1 MIIKPRFIPL
11 IILILEALL
20 RRLRKTHPKWQ
31 LIADELAGRWAGYR
45 GEQSIDFYLHS
56 LPEKEYHI
64 FHDLN
69 LPDGEYNCQIDT
81 FLLTSKSGIIIDV
94 KNNKGKN
101 LIDTDSEQLIQKV
114 DGEEIPY
121 PYPIFQVERHQ
132 RVLNSVLAEN
142 NLPTLPLEYLVVFS
156 NPNAILS
163 FVGRNGLKVM
173 QHICKSPSILHKI
186 ELFENFHKQE
196 KLDPKE
202 LRKLDRLLLKLNT
215 IPTKPVLKKFDIVQ
229 GDLLPGVHC
238 PNCLHLPVQRKNQN
252 WYCPTC
258 DTFVPDAHLYTIQDY
273 FLLYGPT
280 ITNQQFREF
289 AQISSPDLARRLLH
303 SANLK
308 YVGVNKA
315 RVYFP
320 VEIPFI
326 QPTNLR
332 KN

>member
-11 IILILEALL
+11 IILILEALV
-20 RRLRKTHPKWQ
+20 RRLRKNHPKWQ
-31 LIADELAGRWAGYR
+31 LISDELAGRWAGYR

-81 FLLTSKSGIIIDV
+81 FLTNTKSGIIIDV
-94 KNNKGKN
+94 KNNKGKI
-101 LIDTDSEQLIQKV
+101 LIDTDSEQLIQTV
-114 DGEEIPY
+114 NGEEYTY

-132 RVLNSVLAEN
+132 SVLNRVLTEH
-142 NLPTLPLEYLVVFS
+142 NLPPLPIEYLVVFS

-173 QHICKSPSILHKI
+173 QRICKSPSILHKMQ
-186 ELFENFHKQE
+186 LFENFHNQE
-196 KLDPKE
+196 IFDPKD
-202 LRKLDRLLLKLNT
+202 LRKFDKLLLKLNT
-215 IPTKPVLKKFDIVQ
+215 VPTKPILKRFDILH

-238 PNCLHLPVQRKNQN
+238 PICLHLPMQRKNQN
-252 WYCPTC
+252 WYCSFC
-258 DTFVPDAHLYTIQDY
+258 NTFVPNAHLYTIQDY
-273 FLLYGPT
+273 FLLYGPS

-289 AQISSPDLARRLLH
+289 AQISSPDVARRLLH

-308 YVGVNKA
+308 YVGDNKA

-320 VEIPFI
+320 TEIPFI
-326 QPTNLR
+326 HPTNFW